1 MIAEAV
7 ESLWLYFW
15 NDFHTHEWKTH
26 SGCTRKTD
34 VPKDFRGS
42 PGEIRASK
50 KGGPGDGEAYYCG
63 FCSGLRALLHL
74 INIQLSVV

>member
-1 MIAEAV
+1 M
-7 ESLWLYFW
+7 
-15 NDFHTHEWKTH
+15 
-26 SGCTRKTD
+26 
-34 VPKDFRGS
+34 PKDFRGS

-50 KGGPGDGEAYYCG
+50 KGGPGDREVYYCG